1 MEARAIG
8 KQIRVQPRKTRLVAD
23 EIRGKHAIWAMS
35 MLRYHPSKSARVL
48 RKVLRGAIA
57 NAVEN
62 NGMSADAL
70 VISKILIDEG
80 PRLKRY
86 KARAMGRGNRIIK
99 KTSHIKIELEEKD
112 SFVVNRSKAKPKTR
126 PKLDWPKA
134 KKEKKTKE
142 EETAA
147 TVETQEASSEL
158 LSEEIETETQQEPET
173 PQEGTTMEETEGA
186 VEEKKEEN

>member
-23 EIRGKHAIWAMS
+23 EIRGKHAIWALS

-112 SFVVNRSKAKPKTR
+112 SFVVNRSKAKPKAR
-126 PKLDWPKA
+126 PKLEWPKA
-134 KKEKKTKE
+134 KKEKRSKE
-142 EETAA
+142 EQVEA
-147 TVETQEASSEL
+147 TVETQEASPEVL
-158 LSEEIETETQQEPET
+158 PEEVKSETQQEPET
-173 PQEGTTMEETEGA
+173 SQAEATMQETEGA
-186 VEEKKEEN
+186 EEENKEEN

>member
-8 KQIRVQPRKTRLVAD
+8 KQIRVQPRKARLVAD
-23 EIRGKHAIWAMS
+23 EIRGKHAVWALS

-112 SFVVNRSKAKPKTR
+112 SFVVNRSKAKPKAR
-126 PKLDWPKA
+126 PKLEWPKA
-134 KKEKKTKE
+134 KKEKKSKE
-142 EETAA
+142 EQTEAI
-147 TVETQEASSEL
+147 VETQEVSSEVS
-158 LSEEIETETQQEPET
+158 SEETKSEAQQEPEIL
-173 PQEGTTMEETEGA
+173 PEETAKEEAEG
-186 VEEKKEEN
+186 VEAENKEEN

>member
-8 KQIRVQPRKTRLVAD
+8 KQIRVQPRKARLVAD
-23 EIRGKHAIWAMS
+23 EIRGKHAVWALS

-112 SFVVNRSKAKPKTR
+112 SFVVNRSKAKPKAR
-126 PKLDWPKA
+126 PKLEWPKA
-134 KKEKKTKE
+134 KKEKKSKE
-142 EETAA
+142 EQTEAI
-147 TVETQEASSEL
+147 VETQEASSEVS
-158 LSEEIETETQQEPET
+158 SEETKSDTQQEAEILPE
-173 PQEGTTMEETEGA
+173 ETTKEETEG
-186 VEEKKEEN
+186 VEAENKEEN

>member
-1 MEARAIG
+1 MEAKAIG

-126 PKLDWPKA
+126 PKLEWPKA
-134 KKEKKTKE
+134 KKEKKSKE
-142 EETAA
+142 EQMET
-147 TVETQEASSEL
+147 TSETLEASSEASL
-158 LSEEIETETQQEPET
+158 EKIESDTQQEPET
-173 PQEGTTMEETEGA
+173 FQEEAAMERTEGA
-186 VEEKKEEN
+186 EEENKEEN